1 MTADVA
7 QVLAAGETLPV
18 LSRHVTQRMID
29 DYAKASGDFNPIHLH
44 VLAAKAFGFPR
55 AIAHGMWTLG
65 RTIAA
70 LHPSKTV
77 RSAVA
82 HGDFKLPLFLPGE
95 ATLWSAAPSPTSRDF
110 EVRDLAGDKPHLR
123 GRFEWELP

>member
-1 MTADVA
+1 MDRPS
-7 QVLAAGETLPV
+7 PV
-18 LSRHVTQRMID
+18 VSPFGRSVPRVDGNAKVTGRALYLD
-29 DYAKASGDFNPIHLH
+29 DLDAPGAWYGA
-44 VLAAKAFGFPR
+44 
-55 AIAHGMWTLG
+55 
-65 RTIAA
+65 
-70 LHPSKTV
+70 TV